1 MSLVVILVNIN
12 FSQLD
17 VIKTVTLYLLSIV
30 TMMKSVYCH
39 LLRKTESY
47 QDFQFYVSL
56 REKSMKLIFRVGVL
70 DLNVTFSCDI
80 I

>member
-1 MSLVVILVNIN
+1 MRLVLILVNIN

-30 TMMKSVYCH
+30 IMMKSVYCH

-56 REKSMKLIFRVGVL
+56 REKSMKLIFGVGVL
-70 DLNVTFSCDI
+70 DLKCHI
-80 I
+80 